1 MAVAYVIPQGLRNYI
16 VIRIT
21 KRGGNEME
29 SMEAMEMGGE
39 PIKMNMMDEQEEITT
54 RFDPAKPTIL
64 IVEDEAGPRAAYKVI
79 LRPFY
84 NLYLAESAEDAT
96 DMLRDH
102 KIDLVILDLKL
113 SGRHGMEFLKDMKR
127 ENEDVEVVIITG
139 YGTLQSA
146 MDGIRF
152 GAACHLLKPFDVM
165 ELITAINQALKR
177 SKKGAAPQDR
187 KSTRLNSSHANI
199 SYAVFC

>member
-1 MAVAYVIPQGLRNYI
+1 MLISM
-16 VIRIT
+16 T
-21 KRGGNEME
+21 KRGANETDGD
-29 SMEAMEMGGE
+29 EATDMDGE
-39 PIKMNMMDEQEEITT
+39 PIKLNMVDEQEEITT

-113 SGRHGMEFLKDMKR
+113 SGRHGMEFLKDMQR
-127 ENEDVEVVIITG
+127 ENEDEEVVIITG
-139 YGTLQSA
+139 SGTVQSA
-146 MDGIRF
+146 
-152 GAACHLLKPFDVM
+152 L
-165 ELITAINQALKR
+165 
-177 SKKGAAPQDR
+177 
-187 KSTRLNSSHANI
+187 
-199 SYAVFC
+199 

>member
-1 MAVAYVIPQGLRNYI
+1 MVVAYVIPQGFRNYI

-29 SMEAMEMGGE
+29 GDEAMDMDGE
-39 PIKMNMMDEQEEITT
+39 PIKLNMVDEQDEITT

-177 SKKGAAPQDR
+177 SKKGVAH
-187 KSTRLNSSHANI
+187 STAR
-199 SYAVFC
+199 

>member
-1 MAVAYVIPQGLRNYI
+1 VVRPLLLQGLGTVVAYVIRTISETTLLPGLQS
-16 VIRIT
+16 
-21 KRGGNEME
+21 KEAMGMESKE
-29 SMEAMEMGGE
+29 SMERDGE
-39 PIKMNMMDEQEEITT
+39 PNKLNMVDEQEEITT

-177 SKKGAAPQDR
+177 SKKGVARQF
-187 KSTRLNSSHANI
+187 S
-199 SYAVFC
+199 

>member
-1 MAVAYVIPQGLRNYI
+1 
-16 VIRIT
+16 
-21 KRGGNEME
+21 ME
-29 SMEAMEMGGE
+29 RE
-39 PIKMNMMDEQEEITT
+39 PLNIIDEQDEITT

-64 IVEDEAGPRAAYKVI
+64 IVEDEPGPRAAYKII

-84 NLYLAESAEDAT
+84 NLYLAGSAEDAAE
-96 DMLRDH
+96 MLQDH

-113 SGRHGMEFLKDMKR
+113 SGRHGMEFLKELKQ
-127 ENEDVEVVIITG
+127 EHASVEVIIITG

-165 ELITAINQALKR
+165 ELINAINQALKR
-177 SKKGAAPQDR
+177 KKDAPQDA
-187 KSTRLNSSHANI
+187 SQDAPQLE
-199 SYAVFC
+199 

>member
-1 MAVAYVIPQGLRNYI
+1 
-16 VIRIT
+16 
-21 KRGGNEME
+21 ME
-29 SMEAMEMGGE
+29 GDEAMDMDRE
-39 PIKMNMMDEQEEITT
+39 PIKLNMVDEHEEITT

-127 ENEDVEVVIITG
+127 EHEEVEVVIITG

-177 SKKGAAPQDR
+177 SKK
-187 KSTRLNSSHANI
+187 NSAKQYS
-199 SYAVFC
+199 

>member
-1 MAVAYVIPQGLRNYI
+1 MDRDVIKLDR
-16 VIRIT
+16 
-21 KRGGNEME
+21 
-29 SMEAMEMGGE
+29 
-39 PIKMNMMDEQEEITT
+39 DEQEEITT

-64 IVEDEAGPRAAYKVI
+64 IVEDEPGPRAAYKVI

-84 NLYLAESAEDAT
+84 NLYLAESAEGAT
-96 DMLRDH
+96 DLLQDH

-113 SGRHGMEFLKDMKR
+113 GGRHGMEFLKDMKHQH
-127 ENEDVEVVIITG
+127 EDVEVIIITG

-165 ELITAINQALKR
+165 ELINAINEALKR
-177 SKKGAAPQDR
+177 SKKGAAPQA
-187 KSTRLNSSHANI
+187 S
-199 SYAVFC
+199 

>member
-1 MAVAYVIPQGLRNYI
+1 MDFTRRKEMTSEPNSVNII
-16 VIRIT
+16 DE
-21 KRGGNEME
+21 NEE
-29 SMEAMEMGGE
+29 L
-39 PIKMNMMDEQEEITT
+39 TT
-54 RFDPAKPTIL
+54 WFDAAKATIL
-64 IVEDEAGPRAAYKVI
+64 IVEDEPGPRAAYKVI

-84 NLYLAESAEDAT
+84 NLYLAASAEDGA
-96 DMLRDH
+96 DMLQDH

-113 SGRHGMEFLKDMKR
+113 PGRHGMEFLKDLKR
-127 ENEDVEVVIITG
+127 QHEDVEVIIITG

-177 SKKGAAPQDR
+177 TKKGAPQ
-187 KSTRLNSSHANI
+187 LG
-199 SYAVFC
+199 